1 MRDLTSLHKPQRK
14 VIIMKSNLF
23 DRRVQTVKIFPA
35 SYASVGESWEDSEAG
50 EPLEL
55 RAIVRVGGSTVAA
68 DLPADEQPSS
78 GKISLYFSV
87 AEADRLKDR
96 LIIGCRLEY
105 AGQYY
110 ELEDADLLGA
120 RPVASFSC
128 KVTARRA
135 AA

>member
-1 MRDLTSLHKPQRK
+1 
-14 VIIMKSNLF
+14 MKSNIF
-23 DRRVQTVKIFPA
+23 ESRMQTVKIFQA
-35 SYASVGESWEDSEAG
+35 SYASIGESWEDGELG

-55 RAIVRVGGSTVAA
+55 RALVRVGGSTVAA

-78 GKISLYFSV
+78 GQISLYFNA

-96 LIIGCRLEY
+96 LTIGCRLEY

-135 AA
+135 AV

>member
-1 MRDLTSLHKPQRK
+1 
-14 VIIMKSNLF
+14 MKSNLF
-23 DRRVQTVKIFPA
+23 ESRMQTVKIFPA
-35 SYASVGESWEDSEAG
+35 SYSSLGESWEDGEAG

-68 DLPADEQPSS
+68 DLPADQQPSS
-78 GKISLYFSV
+78 GQISLYFS
-87 AEADRLKDR
+87 AGEAAMLKGRLT
-96 LIIGCRLEY
+96 IGCRLEY
-105 AGQYY
+105 NGQEY